1 MEMQCSATWLRECKH
16 ESRLGKIKGIRSG
29 KPTKNK
35 VARARRKEKEE
46 RNKSRQEAA
55 NRSGVGRTIPDR
67 GAGRERHMSR
77 AEAPVKRKR
86 SAKSHSC
93 TCANVWGLL

>member
-1 MEMQCSATWLRECKH
+1 MASPADARVASH
-16 ESRLGKIKGIRSG
+16 SRAGR
-29 KPTKNK
+29 
-35 VARARRKEKEE
+35 KEE

-86 SAKSHSC
+86 SAKS
-93 TCANVWGLL
+93 